1 VFIKTRTHSNCNR
14 SQSSST
20 PSEHVASSQPSSSQ
34 SNTCRL
40 VAVVVE
46 DGAPDE
52 FVSCDNDERLYP
64 DLVGRSNIEP
74 YDVILAQFDETD
86 DEEEENNDIGVGRH
100 VDDQDLLMIQYNRD
114 NPSLDEGSLFSSL
127 VDYRNAL
134 ATYCIKGEYDF
145 VIDKSEPNRL
155 TVYYAYMRCR
165 WRMHVSPIFFV
176 HFF

>member
-1 VFIKTRTHSNCNR
+1 MQFSKAMCDQYAWGSDDEVEFKYYDKVQNRFVQATTDSDLSIMFAKNIEAKSVILQNDVIIRTRTHSNCNR

-40 VAVVVE
+40 VVVVVE

-74 YDVILAQFDETD
+74 SDEILAQFDETAD
-86 DEEEENNDIGVGRH
+86 RRRTMTWVW
-100 VDDQDLLMIQYNRD
+100 VDM
-114 NPSLDEGSLFSSL
+114 
-127 VDYRNAL
+127 
-134 ATYCIKGEYDF
+134 
-145 VIDKSEPNRL
+145 
-155 TVYYAYMRCR
+155 
-165 WRMHVSPIFFV
+165 
-176 HFF
+176 